1 MALHIENRVIFSNYG
16 KVALCR
22 KKSLEKVDSLPQ
34 KSIEKVLCLWYTMC
48 EVRKRFGG
56 KRYAEAKNRK
66 TIS

>member
-1 MALHIENRVIFSNYG
+1 MSWQKSSDILSRSG

-22 KKSLEKVDSLPQ
+22 KKSLEKVDGLLRKSL
-34 KSIEKVLCLWYTMC
+34 EKVLDLWYTMC

-56 KRYAEAKNRK
+56 KRHAEAKNRK

>member
-1 MALHIENRVIFSNYG
+1 MPWQKSSDILSCPG

-22 KKSLEKVDSLPQ
+22 KKSLEKVDGLLQ
-34 KSIEKVLCLWYTMC
+34 KSLEKVLDLWYTMC